1 MRGLKPI
8 RLSSLSAYIYV
19 YKVTKNEK
27 MEEKKQAHAA
37 GGHFSVHAKRHV
49 SALLEPSL
57 KGTSR
62 YTRLY
67 PYAAIAN

>member
-1 MRGLKPI
+1 
-8 RLSSLSAYIYV
+8 
-19 YKVTKNEK
+19 
-27 MEEKKQAHAA
+27 MEEKKHAHAA
-37 GGHFSVHAKRHV
+37 GGHFSIHAKRYV

-57 KGTSR
+57 KRTSR